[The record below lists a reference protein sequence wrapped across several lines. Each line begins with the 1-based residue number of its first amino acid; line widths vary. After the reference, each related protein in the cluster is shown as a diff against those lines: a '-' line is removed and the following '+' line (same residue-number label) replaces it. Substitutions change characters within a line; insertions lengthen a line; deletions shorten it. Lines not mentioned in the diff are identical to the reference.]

1 MQHESYRRRR
11 FLLLS
16 LSPLYFL
23 IISFFIQPFE
33 EILQGLVAIVES
45 PDFLITDYF
54 VVGGPGAALF
64 NASLSTL
71 LCILIIYLLGVA
83 ALPVLNLDRGTEG
96 ARLAVYLLLLL

>member
-1 MQHESYRRRR
+1 MQHESYRKRR

-23 IISFFIQPFE
+23 IISFFIQPFDQ
-33 EILQGLVAIVES
+33 ILQGLVAIVES

-64 NASLSTL
+64 NASVSTL
-71 LCILIIYLLGVA
+71 LWRYLLSGRA
-83 ALPVLNLDRGTEG
+83 P
-96 ARLAVYLLLLL
+96 

>member
-1 MQHESYRRRR
+1 MQQEALRRRR

-23 IISFFIQPFE
+23 IISFFIQPFD

-54 VVGGPGAALF
+54 VVGPR
-64 NASLSTL
+64 
-71 LCILIIYLLGVA
+71 
-83 ALPVLNLDRGTEG
+83 RGTVQRQ
-96 ARLAVYLLLLL
+96 RLHLTVYLNYLFAGHGI